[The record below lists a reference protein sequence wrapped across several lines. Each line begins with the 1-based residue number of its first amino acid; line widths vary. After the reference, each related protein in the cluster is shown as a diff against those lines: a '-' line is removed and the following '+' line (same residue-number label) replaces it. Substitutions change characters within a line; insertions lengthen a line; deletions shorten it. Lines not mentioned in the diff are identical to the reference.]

1 MKFYLVCFLL
11 VGLVFAGCTNNTIDD
26 LEGIQQGDDDG
37 GMELIVYGD
46 IQPIINNNCI
56 VCHSNPPQNGA
67 PMSLMTFDAVVNAVN
82 TRGLLNRIS
91 RNEGESGLMPLGG
104 PRLPQTSINLI
115 VQWVDDGLIEN

>member
-11 VGLVFAGCTNNTIDD
+11 VGLLFAGCTNNTIDD

-37 GMELIVYGD
+37 GMELVVYQD
-46 IQPIINNNCI
+46 VQPIFVNNCI